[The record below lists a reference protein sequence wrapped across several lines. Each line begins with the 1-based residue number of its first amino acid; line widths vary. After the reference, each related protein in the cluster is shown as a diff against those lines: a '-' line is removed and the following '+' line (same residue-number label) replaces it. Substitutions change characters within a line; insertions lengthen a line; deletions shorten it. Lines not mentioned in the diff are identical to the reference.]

1 MSKKKYY
8 FRASPTLDVK
18 PDCLTPPSHAKRAVR
33 SSRKVASRKSSIQS
47 PIISRSSSIDSS
59 GGSME
64 VSNEIPEPVKT
75 KCDQLKTKIKSR
87 RGSVKKEVTFFIE
100 LFDCTIN

>member
-1 MSKKKYY
+1 
-8 FRASPTLDVK
+8 
-18 PDCLTPPSHAKRAVR
+18 
-33 SSRKVASRKSSIQS
+33 
-47 PIISRSSSIDSS
+47 
-59 GGSME
+59 ME

-100 LFDCTIN
+100 LFDCTINKRDVIQKNLTEINFLRA